1 MLFNSLTF
9 VVFFVVVVTLYWS
22 IRSWRA
28 RKNLLV
34 VASYIFYGA
43 WNPPF
48 AALLFGTTAMDFWLG
63 RQMAKAGE
71 HSRRRWLVASL
82 CMNLSMLGFF
92 KYGNFLLQNFQW
104 LLARVGIHYQPPHL
118 DILLPVGIS
127 FYTFHS
133 LSYTLDIY
141 RGVLQ
146 PTKSLRDFILAVS
159 FFPQLVAGPIVRAG
173 DFLPQLERPPEWNAN
188 RFLWG
193 LLMMTLGLFEK
204 VVLADTLLS
213 GSADRVFSYP
223 GPLVAL

>member
-9 VVFFVVVVTLYWS
+9 VVFFAVVVTAYWS
-22 IRSWRA
+22 IRSWNA

-48 AALLFGTTAMDFWLG
+48 AALLFSTTAMDFWLG
-63 RQMAKAGE
+63 RQMAKAEGRR
-71 HSRRRWLVASL
+71 SRRAWLVGSV

-104 LLARVGIHYQPPHL
+104 LLARIGIIYQPPHL

-141 RGVLQ
+141 RGVLK
-146 PTKSLRDFILAVS
+146 PTSRCAISSWPFP
-159 FFPQLVAGPIVRAG
+159 FFLSWSPGRLSVRAIFFRNLLGRQVCARASFSG
-173 DFLPQLERPPEWNAN
+173 DCC
-188 RFLWG
+188 
-193 LLMMTLGLFEK
+193 
-204 VVLADTLLS
+204 S
-213 GSADRVFSYP
+213 
-223 GPLVAL
+223 